1 MIRVYNTLTRSKEPF
16 ETVQPGKVGIYLC
29 GPTVYKP
36 SHIGHMV
43 GPVIFDAIKR
53 YLTYNGYQVTWVVN
67 ITDVDD
73 KLIAESRHRGI
84 PMAQLAEE
92 MIADYMNNLKVMGVD
107 TVDYFPRAT
116 ENIGPIIEFIQD
128 LESKGYAYPADGDVY
143 FDVSRIRDYGKLSGR
158 KLESMLPEGG
168 EGAARKRSPYDF
180 ALWKGAKP
188 GEPYWDSPWGP
199 GRPGW
204 HIECSVMSCR
214 LLGET
219 FDIHGGGLDLVFPHH
234 ENELAQSEARH
245 GKPMVRYWLH
255 NGLMQAADEIGKV
268 GGRRTRPSEEDEI
281 ESQQAGKISKSKG
294 ASPFR
299 ELLAEYRPETIRLFL
314 LATHYRRPI
323 EFSER
328 RLQEME
334 TAIETFYRFFER
346 FERVTSRSF
355 YTLPAAA
362 RREDGEFAPGD
373 DRFLKDVYAH
383 RQRFLE
389 FMDDDFNTGGA
400 IGELFELVRRLNRYI
415 DEHRLEDPAE
425 RVPEQIEKLVTGA
438 TVLRELG
445 MVLGLFREPAP
456 KRQLPEEGGL
466 APKLLD
472 LLVAIRTE
480 ARKAKNFQ
488 VADRIR
494 NGLAELGVV
503 LEDRPDGTAWRIV
516 GDNKN

>member
-1 MIRVYNTLTRSKEPF
+1 MIRVYNTLTRKKEVF

-43 GPVIFDAIKR
+43 GPIIFDAVKR

-73 KLIAESRHRGI
+73 KLIAESQRRGI
-84 PMAQLAEE
+84 PMSDLADE
-92 MIADYMNNLKVMGVD
+92 MIADYMANLKALGID
-107 TVDYFPRAT
+107 TIDHFPRAT
-116 ENIGPIIEFIQD
+116 ENIEAIIAFTQD
-128 LESKGYAYPADGDVY
+128 LVQKGYAYPAGGDVY
-143 FDVSRIRDYGKLSGR
+143 FDVSKVPDYGKLSGR
-158 KLESMLPEGG
+158 KLDSMLPEGG
-168 EGAARKRSPYDF
+168 EGAERKRSPHDF

-188 GEPYWDSPWGP
+188 NEPSWDSPWGP

-204 HIECSVMSCR
+204 HIECSVMSSR
-214 LLGET
+214 ILGET

-234 ENELAQSEARH
+234 ENEIAQSEARH
-245 GKPMVRYWLH
+245 GKPMVRYWMH

-268 GGRRTRPSEEDEI
+268 GGRHTRAAEEDLEA
-281 ESQQAGKISKSKG
+281 QQAGKISKSKG

-299 ELLAEYRPETIRLFL
+299 ELLAEYRPETIRFFILS
-314 LATHYRRPI
+314 THYRRPI

-328 RLQEME
+328 RLLEME

-346 FERVTSRSF
+346 FERVAGRSF
-355 YTLPAAA
+355 YTLTPPQ
-362 RREDGEFAPGD
+362 RRQEDGVISSEDPFS
-373 DRFLKDVYAH
+373 KDVHDH
-383 RQRFLE
+383 RTRFLE

-400 IGELFELVRRLNRYI
+400 IGELFELVRRLNRFI
-415 DEHRLEDPAE
+415 DEYRLEDPTQ
-425 RVPEQIEKLVTGA
+425 RSPEKIAALQRGA

-445 MVLGLFREPAP
+445 HVLGLFRQPQP
-456 KRQLPEEGGL
+456 KRQLAEESGL
-466 APKLLD
+466 VPKLLD
-472 LLVAIRTE
+472 LLVSIRSE

-494 NGLAELGVV
+494 SGLAELGVL
-503 LEDRPDGTAWRIV
+503 LEDRPDGTQWRITDQA
-516 GDNKN
+516 G